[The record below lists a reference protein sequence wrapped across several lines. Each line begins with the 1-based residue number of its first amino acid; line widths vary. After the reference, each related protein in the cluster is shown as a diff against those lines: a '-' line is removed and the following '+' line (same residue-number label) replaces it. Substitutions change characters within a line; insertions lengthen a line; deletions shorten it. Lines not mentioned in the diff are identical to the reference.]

1 MKRMAPL
8 CPLGRPG
15 DPFARLFVCLGLSYP
30 TFVSTFVSADH
41 SIIAHYRGENGR
53 KFVVTNKQREKIDGF
68 EQKSC
73 TKCRRTSDSLGS
85 KSKPRSA
92 TPTTDRRRARTRSR
106 TYERQKRA
114 PSAHARTIVR
124 REHQA
129 HCAHPAVGITSTEPG
144 GLARPRKPIC
154 KLKRFVTDLER
165 TTDILYIWSALIAV
179 TIITPGTARTSA
191 SSAT

>member
-1 MKRMAPL
+1 VR
-8 CPLGRPG
+8 CE
-15 DPFARLFVCLGLSYP
+15 
-30 TFVSTFVSADH
+30 SA
-41 SIIAHYRGENGR
+41 IENCFGFRVIAHYRGENGR